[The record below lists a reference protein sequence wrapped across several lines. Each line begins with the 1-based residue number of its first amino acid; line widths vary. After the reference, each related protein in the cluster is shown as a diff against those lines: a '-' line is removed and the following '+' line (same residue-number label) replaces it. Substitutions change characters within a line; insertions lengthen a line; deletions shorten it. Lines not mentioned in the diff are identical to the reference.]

1 MIKIIYKTCFHF
13 LRLTMRDI
21 AAMVTPNFADSS
33 LRIHPFEERMRI
45 SLTFS
50 SVNFTHGFFS
60 PRRTDS
66 GWILMPFLSPLGTID
81 GFFLNGC
88 SSPRRIFSGWVFLP
102 FLAPLASLS
111 LCVAD
116 QLSAPR
122 LIRPLASASCVLF
135 LPVPGERCSGFQHG
149 GLSQLCRII
158 NLKSNGPLKTRY
170 ASLWTPMSSVGLI
183 LKAPYSPRHPCSHGQ
198 HSPGFPG
205 VNLLIKRANTA
216 PLISGKGLFLM
227 YVKPSVQASIREAA

>member
-1 MIKIIYKTCFHF
+1 MEIIAI
-13 LRLTMRDI
+13 D
-21 AAMVTPNFADSS
+21 TPNLAESS
-33 LRIHPFEERMRI
+33 RSTHPALESSRI
-45 SLTFS
+45 SLTCN
-50 SVNFTHGFFS
+50 SVSLAHALSS
-60 PRRTDS
+60 PRWTDS
-66 GWILMPFLSPLGTID
+66 GCLRNPFLSPRGTNS
-81 GFFLNGC
+81 GFFLHGW
-88 SSPRRIFSGWVFLP
+88 SSPRRIFSGCVCFP

-122 LIRPLASASCVLF
+122 LIRPLESASCVLF

-205 VNLLIKRANTA
+205 VNLPIKRANTA